1 MSPHQF
7 EAEHKGHLK
16 NEERKKVQPASGIIE
31 RASPTLDE
39 VCAELGC
46 GNGYIAI
53 PFSIRCR
60 VLLAV
65 DAQREMIDDLLHSA
79 GEFERLKI
87 VPVIADMS
95 HLPFSGASLDRVLLI
110 NAFHEV
116 EDRHTL
122 AAEVERVLRP
132 GGKLTLVD
140 FQKKATSFGPP
151 VEERIRE
158 TDLPKHF
165 TSMVVDRKW
174 SFDDFYH
181 FELLR
186 R

>member
-1 MSPHQF
+1 MIPHRF
-7 EAEHKGHLK
+7 EAVNKKNLK
-16 NEERKKVQPASGIIE
+16 NEERMRVQPATGIIE

-46 GNGYIAI
+46 GNGYVSI

-65 DAQREMIDDLLHSA
+65 DAQREMIEDLLRSA

-87 VPVIADMS
+87 IPVVADMS
-95 HLPFSGASLDRVLLI
+95 NLPFSGASLDRVLLI

-116 EDRHTL
+116 EDRHAL

-132 GGKLTLVD
+132 GGRITLVD
-140 FQKKATSFGPP
+140 FQKKRTSRGPP
-151 VEERIRE
+151 FEERIDE
-158 TDLPKHF
+158 ADIPKHF
-165 TSMVVDRKW
+165 TTMVVDRKW
-174 SFDDFYH
+174 SFEDFYH
-181 FELLR
+181 IELLR

>member
-1 MSPHQF
+1 MSPHRF
-7 EAEHKGHLK
+7 EAENKGRLK
-16 NEERKKVQPASGIIE
+16 SEERKRVQPAAGIIE

-39 VCAELGC
+39 VCADLGC
-46 GNGYIAI
+46 GNGYVSI
-53 PFSIRCR
+53 PFSIRCK

-65 DAQREMIDDLLHSA
+65 DGQREMIDDLLRSA

-87 VPVIADMS
+87 MPVVADMS
-95 HLPFSGASLDRVLLI
+95 RLPFSGASLDRVLLI

-116 EDRHTL
+116 DDRYAL
-122 AAEVERVLRP
+122 AAEAERVLRP
-132 GGKLTLVD
+132 GGKITLVD
-140 FQKKATSFGPP
+140 FQKRPTSLGPP

-158 TDLPKHF
+158 ADIPKHF

-174 SFDDFYH
+174 SFEDFYH

>member
-1 MSPHQF
+1 MSSHRF
-7 EAEHKGHLK
+7 EAENKHHLK
-16 NEERKKVQPASGIIE
+16 NEERKRMQPAAGIVE

-39 VCAELGC
+39 VCADLGC
-46 GNGYIAI
+46 GNGYISI
-53 PFSIRCR
+53 PFSIRCK

-65 DAQREMIDDLLHSA
+65 DAQREMIDDLLRSA

-87 VPVIADMS
+87 IPVVADMS

-116 EDRHTL
+116 EDRHAL

-132 GGKLTLVD
+132 GGKVTLVD
-140 FQKKATSFGPP
+140 FQKRSSSFGPP
-151 VEERIRE
+151 VEERIKE
-158 TDLPKHF
+158 ADLPKHF
-165 TSMVVDRKW
+165 TTMVVDRKW
-174 SFDDFYH
+174 SFEDFYH

>member
-1 MSPHQF
+1 MSSHRF
-7 EAEHKGHLK
+7 EAENKHHLK
-16 NEERKKVQPASGIIE
+16 NEERKRVQPAAGIVE

-39 VCAELGC
+39 VCADLGC
-46 GNGYIAI
+46 GNGYISI

-65 DAQREMIDDLLHSA
+65 DAQREMIDDLLRSA

-87 VPVIADMS
+87 IPVVADMS

-116 EDRHTL
+116 EDRFAL

-132 GGKLTLVD
+132 GGKVTLVD
-140 FQKKATSFGPP
+140 FQKRPSSFGPP
-151 VEERIRE
+151 VEERIKE
-158 TDLPKHF
+158 ADLPKHF
-165 TSMVVDRKW
+165 TTMVVDRKW
-174 SFDDFYH
+174 SFEDFYH

>member
-116 EDRHTL
+116 EDRHAL

-151 VEERIRE
+151 VEERIHE